1 MADMK
6 NLGQKE
12 VQENKTEKKEAAPA
26 KKLSFAQQ
34 QEAREAM
41 EASKK
46 NEKSR

>member
-1 MADMK
+1 MK

-12 VQENKTEKKEAAPA
+12 QVKENKTEKKEATPA

-46 NEKSR
+46 NEQSR